1 MAKSH
6 QLPYPKSH
14 STFDAPLDLI
24 FLDVWGLAP
33 MSAGRHTYYVGFID
47 DFSKYT
53 WI

>member
-33 MSAGRHTYYVGFID
+33 MSGFID